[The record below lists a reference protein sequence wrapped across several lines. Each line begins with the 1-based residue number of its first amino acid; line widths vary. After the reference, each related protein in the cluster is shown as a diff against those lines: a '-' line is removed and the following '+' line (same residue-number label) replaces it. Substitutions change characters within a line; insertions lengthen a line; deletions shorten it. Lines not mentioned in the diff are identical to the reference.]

1 MHSEA
6 EKTDVSLSCHFT
18 QQEAVKMLKQ
28 NTHKLA
34 QNQWIQSYHG
44 MYCTKEDRNGARHKI
59 SCHSPLQHVAWRQI

>member
-34 QNQWIQSYHG
+34 QNQ
-44 MYCTKEDRNGARHKI
+44 
-59 SCHSPLQHVAWRQI
+59 